1 MPSNAAW
8 ALLNSEHHSVF
19 VPILNE
25 HAVLRQR
32 RATFFFFFFE
42 AIWGNFFFLFY
53 KGFYIRHQIVM
64 RNVAVL
70 FITGE
75 RLRAEIFIDT
85 VRTFKGLKSSEESE
99 DRLHLQEE
107 DSSSPKE

>member
-1 MPSNAAW
+1 MPFNAAW
-8 ALLNSEHHSVF
+8 ALLNSEHCSVF
-19 VPILNE
+19 VSILNE
-25 HAVLRQR
+25 HGVLIQR
-32 RATFFFFFFE
+32 RATFLLRLSGE
-42 AIWGNFFFLFY
+42 IFFLFY

-70 FITGE
+70 FITRE

>member
-8 ALLNSEHHSVF
+8 APLNSEHRSVC

-25 HAVLRQR
+25 RAVLRQR
-32 RATFFFFFFE
+32 RATFLLRLSGE
-42 AIWGNFFFLFY
+42 IFFLFY

-85 VRTFKGLKSSEESE
+85 VRNFKGLKSSEESE

>member
-1 MPSNAAW
+1 M
-8 ALLNSEHHSVF
+8 LHSEHYSVL
-19 VPILNE
+19 VSILNE
-25 HAVLRQR
+25 YAVLRQH
-32 RATFFFFFFE
+32 RATFLLRLSGRFF
-42 AIWGNFFFLFY
+42 ILFY

-70 FITGE
+70 FITCE

-85 VRTFKGLKSSEESE
+85 VRTFKGLKSSVEPE
-99 DRLHLQEE
+99 DKVHLQEA